1 MSQYFIKLTAYS
13 GIRVFE
19 MHIHGTPVM
28 RRLRDSY
35 INATQI
41 LRAAGLAKPQRTK
54 ILEKDVTRGIHD
66 KVQGGYAG
74 FQGTWIPADS
84 AQALGAEYGLEDE
97 IAFLVAQPVDQAIID
112 AMPQSAPP
120 TQRKSAVRA
129 AAATPARKWSESS
142 EGEPDQAENS
152 QSPGSLS
159 HEDARKNSTYF
170 FCDRA

>member
-1 MSQYFIKLTAYS
+1 MSQYSIKLTAYS

-19 MHIHGTPVM
+19 MHVHGIPVM

-54 ILEKDVTRGIHD
+54 ILEKDVTRGIHE

-84 AQALGAEYGLEDE
+84 AQALGAEYGLEEE
-97 IAFLVAQPVDQAIID
+97 IAFLVAQPVDQAVLD
-112 AMPQSAPP
+112 SMPQSAPP
-120 TQRKSAVRA
+120 TPRKPAARA
-129 AAATPARKWSESS
+129 AAATPSRPKWSESS
-142 EGEPDQAENS
+142 ESDPDQAEDS
-152 QSPGSLS
+152 QTPGISVTTFDL
-159 HEDARKNSTYF
+159 KTNLLI
-170 FCDRA
+170 

>member
-54 ILEKDVTRGIHD
+54 ILEKDVTRGIHE

-84 AQALGAEYGLEDE
+84 AQALGAEYGLEEE
-97 IAFLVAQPVDQAIID
+97 IAFLVAQPVDQAVID

-120 TQRKSAVRA
+120 TPRKTATRA
-129 AAATPARKWSESS
+129 AAATPTRKWSESS
-142 EGEPDQAENS
+142 ESEPDQAEDS
-152 QSPGSLS
+152 HSPGRIS
-159 HEDARKNSTYF
+159 HQNTLKFS
-170 FCDRA
+170 